1 MQTFISIIPWL
12 NWFIMIYLIIRM
24 NRLEKKNSEIDLANA
39 KIVRICDV
47 LNEVKESV
55 VRHDISNRKL
65 TERIRQLEK

>member
-55 VRHDISNRKL
+55 IRHDISNRKL